1 MVAVGTRCSPAA
13 DIVIQSHKWRP
24 GPGERFALGV
34 VLVGLALLLVQQDWL
49 WRWDRVFYDAEQR
62 LWNRPAAEDIVIIAI
77 DEATLR
83 EFGRWP
89 WSRRVHA
96 QLLRVLNEEHPKAVA
111 FDIIFAEPNLQDAD
125 GDADFAKAIK
135 SSGRVVL
142 PVLME
147 QPRAGSQPV
156 ETLPLPALANAAAAL
171 GHAHVE
177 LDPDGIA
184 RGLFLYAGL
193 GSPRWP
199 HISLALL
206 QAAGNPPAQ
215 IDNLDMAE
223 PSDSGSPLVWFRR
236 QPLLIP
242 FAGPP
247 GHFQHISYSQ
257 VIKRTY
263 APGTFRDKYVLIGTT
278 AAGLGDALP
287 TPLSGF
293 SHSMSGVEINANVVD
308 ALRRGLTITPLDT
321 PWRMALSGLL
331 AVLPLLLF
339 PRRAPRTNLLITAL
353 LLSLCIASSAV
364 LLVLF
369 QYWFPPTAAL
379 LAVALSYPLWSWR
392 RLELAM
398 RYLSQELDQ
407 LNDQQSKL
415 PTAPPASL
423 TDAIEFTRQLLPID
437 AWSLQDAQGARLAGS
452 DPAPAF
458 PPRPTGAPPL
468 LLEDSYLWLQP
479 HSSENTLTLHW
490 SNENSPD
497 TAQKQ
502 LLSRLSELLHPAEE
516 TYTQHPEKDVQARI
530 NQVQQATLQ
539 LSELRRFIDDSLAN
553 MADGVIVANTFGLI
567 ILSNARAAWYLR
579 GDDYAHLNGLPVNGL
594 LNDLNLEQ
602 GGDWMDLMRRS
613 LLEGARLQTSVR
625 HRNGRDL
632 LVQIAPLNAGDAGI
646 AGLIFNFS
654 DISPLKASE
663 RKRTELL
670 NFLSHDLRSPLVSTS
685 ALIDL
690 ARNHKPDTK
699 IADLLDRMA
708 AYTGNTLDL
717 AEQFLQLARAESS
730 ESFTFHEIDM
740 MGVAINALE
749 QVWGQAQSKQI
760 HLQQDGK
767 PDEEAWMVGDGGLL
781 ERAMVNLLDNAI
793 KYSEAGTVVTLSVT
807 VEQNEIHCCVSDQG
821 RGITA
826 EMLPHL
832 FERFQRADQP
842 EADRQRGAGLG
853 LAFVDVVARQHG
865 GRVTVSSHPEQGS
878 RFCLVLPSEA
888 DKTRPAPVTE

>member
-1 MVAVGTRCSPAA
+1 
-13 DIVIQSHKWRP
+13 VIQSHKWRP
-24 GPGERFALGV
+24 GPGERLALGV

-96 QLLRVLNEEHPKAVA
+96 DLLRALVKEQPKVVA
-111 FDIIFAEPNLQDAD
+111 FDIIFAEPDRQDAD
-125 GDADFAKAIK
+125 GDAEFARQIA

-147 QPRAGSQPV
+147 QSRVGSQPV
-156 ETLPLPALANAAAAL
+156 ETLPLPALANATAAL
-171 GHAHVE
+171 GHVHVE

-184 RGLFLYAGL
+184 RELFLYAGL

-199 HISLALL
+199 HISLAML
-206 QAAGNPPAQ
+206 QAAGDPLAQ
-215 IDNLDMAE
+215 TDSGADT
-223 PSDSGSPLVWFRR
+223 SDSGSPLVWYRR

-247 GHFQHISYSQ
+247 GHFQHISYHQ
-257 VIKRTY
+257 VITQAY
-263 APGTFRDKYVLIGTT
+263 APGTFRNKYVLVGTT

-293 SHSMSGVEINANVVD
+293 SHSMSGVEINANVLD

-321 PWRMALSGLL
+321 SWRMALSGLL

-353 LLSLCIASSAV
+353 LLSLCIAVSAV

-407 LNDQQSKL
+407 LNTRQSKL
-415 PTAPPASL
+415 PTGPPESL
-423 TDAIEFTRQLLPID
+423 ADAIDFTRRLLPVD
-437 AWSLQDAQGARLAGS
+437 AWSLQDAKGVQLATS
-452 DPAPAF
+452 DAAQTFPERPAD
-458 PPRPTGAPPL
+458 APPWL
-468 LLEDSYLWLQP
+468 IENGYLWLHP
-479 HSSENTLTLHW
+479 GSGEHSLTLHW
-490 SNENSPD
+490 SGENPPD
-497 TAQKQ
+497 MAQKQ
-502 LLSRLSELLHPAEE
+502 LLTRLCDLLSPVDE
-516 TYTQHPEKDVQARI
+516 TDTQHPEKDVQARI

-553 MADGVIVANTFGLI
+553 MADGVIVVNTVGVI
-567 ILSNARAAWYLR
+567 MLSNARAAWYLR
-579 GDDYAHLNGLPVNGL
+579 GDDDARLNGLSVRDL
-594 LNDLNLEQ
+594 LQDLSLEQ
-602 GGDWMDLMRRS
+602 GGDWIELMRRS

-625 HRNGRDL
+625 HRSGRDL
-632 LVQIAPLNAGDAGI
+632 LVQIAPLNAGDTGI

-663 RKRTELL
+663 RKRNELL

-690 ARNHKPDTK
+690 ARSHKPDSE
-699 IADLLDRMA
+699 IAGLLDRMST
-708 AYTGNTLDL
+708 YTGNTLKL

-730 ESFTFHEIDM
+730 ESFTFRDIDM

-760 HLQQDGK
+760 ELHNDSD
-767 PDEEAWMVGDGGLL
+767 PETEAWMQGDGGLL
-781 ERAMVNLLDNAI
+781 ERAMVNLLDNAV
-793 KYSEAGTVVTLSVT
+793 KYSEPGTVVTLRVT
-807 VEQNEIHCCVSDQG
+807 LEHNEIHCCVSDQG
-821 RGITA
+821 HGIDA
-826 EMLPHL
+826 EALPHL
-832 FERFQRADQP
+832 FERFQRAEQP
-842 EADRQRGAGLG
+842 DADRQRGAGLG
-853 LAFVDVVARQHG
+853 LAFVDVVARRHG
-865 GRVTVSSHPEQGS
+865 GRVTVSSVPEQGS
-878 RFCLVLPSEA
+878 RFCLVLPAET
-888 DKTRPAPVTE
+888 DKPVSGSGQT

>member
-1 MVAVGTRCSPAA
+1 
-13 DIVIQSHKWRP
+13 VIQSHRWRP
-24 GPGERFALGV
+24 GPGERFTLGV

-96 QLLRVLNEEHPKAVA
+96 DLLRALNEEQPRAIA
-111 FDIIFAEPNLQDAD
+111 FDIIFAEPDP
-125 GDADFAKAIK
+125 GDTRGDSDFARAIK
-135 SSGRVVL
+135 TSGRVIL

-147 QPRAGSQPV
+147 QPRVGSQPV

-171 GHAHVE
+171 GHVHVE
-177 LDPDGIA
+177 LDSDGIA
-184 RGLFLYAGL
+184 RELFLYAGL

-199 HISLALL
+199 HISLAML
-206 QAAGNPPAQ
+206 QAAGEPAVQ
-215 IDNLDMAE
+215 IDSPDLSTA
-223 PSDSGSPLVWFRR
+223 SDAGSPLVWFRR

-247 GHFQHISYSQ
+247 GHFQHISYNQ
-257 VIKRTY
+257 VIKGAY

-293 SHSMSGVEINANVVD
+293 SHSMPGVEINANILD
-308 ALRRGLTITPLDT
+308 ALRNGLTITPLDT
-321 PWRMALSGLL
+321 AWRMALSGLL

-353 LLSLCIASSAV
+353 LLLLCVFVSAG
-364 LLVLF
+364 LLLLF
-369 QYWFPPTAAL
+369 RYWFPPTAAL

-415 PTAPPASL
+415 PAAPPASL
-423 TDAIEFTRQLLPID
+423 TEAIEFTRRLLPID
-437 AWSLQDAQGARLAGS
+437 AWSLQDSQGLQLASS
-452 DPAPAF
+452 DSGQAF
-458 PPRPTGAPPL
+458 PPRPGGATPWQ
-468 LLEDSYLWLQP
+468 LEDGYLWLQP
-479 HSSENTLTLHW
+479 HSDENTLTLHW
-490 SNENSPD
+490 SGEQGPD
-497 TAQKQ
+497 SAQKQ
-502 LLSRLSELLHPAEE
+502 LLTRLSGLLHPVDA
-516 TYTQHPEKDVQARI
+516 TDIQHPEKDVQARI

-553 MADGVIVANTFGLI
+553 MADGVIVANTFGLVM
-567 ILSNARAAWYLR
+567 LSNARAAWYLR
-579 GDDYAHLNGLPVNGL
+579 GDDDAHLNGLPVSEL
-594 LNDLNLEQ
+594 LKDLNLEQ
-602 GGDWMDLMRRS
+602 GGDWMDLMRRC
-613 LLEGARLQTSVR
+613 LLEGARLQSSVR
-625 HRNGRDL
+625 HRSGRDL
-632 LVQIAPLNAGDAGI
+632 LVQIAPLNAGDSAI

-663 RKRTELL
+663 RKRNELL

-685 ALIDL
+685 ALIEL
-690 ARNHKPDTK
+690 ARSHKPAAE
-699 IADLLDRMA
+699 IVSLLDRMA
-708 AYTGNTLDL
+708 NYTGNTLAL

-730 ESFTFHEIDM
+730 ESFTFREVDM

-749 QVWGQAQSKQI
+749 QVWGQAQSKLI
-760 HLQQDGK
+760 ELHKDCN
-767 PDEEAWMVGDGGLL
+767 PEEEAWMVGDGGLL

-793 KYSEAGTVVTLSVT
+793 KYSEPGTVVTLGVRLDKNT
-807 VEQNEIHCCVSDQG
+807 IHCCVSDQG
-821 RGITA
+821 QGIAA
-826 EMLPHL
+826 EQLPNL
-832 FERFQRADQP
+832 FERFQRAGLS

-865 GRVTVSSHPEQGS
+865 GRVTVSSTPGQGS

-888 DKTRPAPVTE
+888 DKNTQGADIK